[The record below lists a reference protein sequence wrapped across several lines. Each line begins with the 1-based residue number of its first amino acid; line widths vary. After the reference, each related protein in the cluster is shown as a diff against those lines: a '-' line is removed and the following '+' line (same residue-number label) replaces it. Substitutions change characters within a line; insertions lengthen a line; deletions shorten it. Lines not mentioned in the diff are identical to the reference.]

1 MLWDIQIKQCT
12 TCQLHLFYNDTTGDG
27 NIMMMSNYQD
37 VACTET
43 DIKSVMLFTDQHLH
57 NITVTLSLI
66 TLNLNKTVFMST
78 TTCVGTN
85 VINMNQ
91 IKVYGVMPTKPI
103 ILIRVKKNC
112 GERGYGTQLAN
123 MIQISDGNFITII
136 GRDVDFFEIGVISA
150 MFMSRYSM
158 FSILHC
164 TFYNIETKNLLGTHQ
179 TSNTFY
185 FWKPR
190 ILVKIQNTSFNFLRS
205 YNSMIYLENI
215 ELLQKGPVISP
226 ILQQVMQ

>member
-85 VINMNQ
+85 VININQ

-103 ILIRVKKNC
+103 ILIRVKK
-112 GERGYGTQLAN
+112 L
-123 MIQISDGNFITII
+123 
-136 GRDVDFFEIGVISA
+136 
-150 MFMSRYSM
+150 
-158 FSILHC
+158 
-164 TFYNIETKNLLGTHQ
+164 
-179 TSNTFY
+179 
-185 FWKPR
+185 W
-190 ILVKIQNTSFNFLRS
+190 
-205 YNSMIYLENI
+205 
-215 ELLQKGPVISP
+215 
-226 ILQQVMQ
+226 